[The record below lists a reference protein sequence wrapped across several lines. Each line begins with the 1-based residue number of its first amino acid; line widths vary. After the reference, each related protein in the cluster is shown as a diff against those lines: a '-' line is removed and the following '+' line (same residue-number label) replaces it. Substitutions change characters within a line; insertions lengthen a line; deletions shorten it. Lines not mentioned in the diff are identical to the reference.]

1 MDKRAAEQYL
11 RQIFG
16 AQQGYVAVAYK
27 DRDDHWQESQFA
39 WPADKAKLLVW
50 AERDSNIFICP
61 ALRRNA
67 HTRKKGDMLPS
78 QWLWAD
84 VDWQTVPV
92 DKRDEVNR
100 RIAKL
105 GGMTVLSGSG
115 DNVHVYVELSRA
127 VDAAEHAK
135 LNTGL
140 RDYLYADN
148 KQADNSLLRLPG
160 TTNWKTVQGSPVQW
174 QKKTSRAMSP
184 DALLKRRVFRDAK
197 VPQDVDAS
205 DWDFVE
211 MEGVS
216 KRVMRLVQMPVDE
229 AYGRYKKRHKAVWA
243 VTKQLTRWGY
253 GSDEVHS
260 LMHTFPPALDKMA
273 EENGYDPH
281 LDIDRCLVA
290 IRASQGL
297 TEEQSE
303 ELEDE
308 ALRILDDDEANEL
321 TGTEY
326 EERVSKRAQAI
337 ADEAE
342 ARRRARIL
350 EAERTWSPPPDHTS
364 QSLSDALRTPPAPQQ
379 YLIDGLVSA
388 QGRVV
393 IVGQYKTG
401 KTYLM
406 VCSLITALADNE
418 PFLGTYE
425 VHVPEGGAV
434 VGHWN
439 LEMSEL
445 DLVDKYMRP
454 AGYKNPANVHLAH
467 WQGYRV
473 GLLTEPG
480 QAAAI
485 AWLKDREAKVWTID
499 SWSALCRSS
508 GVDPNDG
515 KDVGM
520 LMAAIDEVKREA
532 GVDAVFMLA
541 HIARASSDS
550 DKPGTKG
557 SSVVDEAV
565 DTRWMF
571 TVDKSEVRFLSAEGR
586 GTQMSA
592 MSLDFDETTGR
603 SKLGSTS
610 RQTAA
615 MDGWVQVIIRILKNH
630 GDRGMSSTTLVKL
643 MKETKPI
650 GVRMAKDAIV
660 EAIEAGQVIVR
671 EESAGH
677 GGRPSKMHYLTADNA
692 PEGDRMRKATPRE
705 VNLANVRMRKR

>member
-11 RQIFG
+11 RQIYG
-16 AQQGYVAVAYK
+16 TQQGYVAVGYK
-27 DRDDHWQESQFA
+27 DRDNTWHEDQFA
-39 WPADKAKLLVW
+39 WPSEKAKLLAW

-61 ALRRNA
+61 TLRRNA
-67 HTRKKGDMLPS
+67 HTRKKGDMLPTR
-78 QWLWAD
+78 WLWAD
-84 VDWQTVPV
+84 VDWQTVPA
-92 DKRDEVNR
+92 DKLEEVNR
-100 RIAKL
+100 RIAEL
-105 GGMTVLSGSG
+105 GGVTVLSGSG
-115 DNVHVYVELSRA
+115 DNVHVYVELSRQ
-127 VDAAEHAK
+127 VDASEHAK

-160 TTNWKTVQGSPVQW
+160 TTNWKTDQGSPVQW

-197 VPQDVDAS
+197 VPPEVEAAE
-205 DWDFVE
+205 WDFVP
-211 MEGVS
+211 MDGVS

-229 AYGRYKKRHKAVWA
+229 SLGRYGKRHKAVWA

-253 GSDEVHS
+253 GPDEVHS

-281 LDIDRCLVA
+281 LDIDRCLAAV
-290 IRASQGL
+290 RATEKL
-297 TEEQSE
+297 TEAQQSDIE
-303 ELEDE
+303 EDVFELADE
-308 ALRILDDDEANEL
+308 ADDL
-321 TGTEY
+321 TEF
-326 EERVSKRAQAI
+326 EERVRRLAQA
-337 ADEAE
+337 ELERSE
-342 ARRRARIL
+342 ARKRARIL
-350 EAERTWSPPPDHTS
+350 EAERSWVPPPDHTS
-364 QSLSDALRTPPAPQQ
+364 QTLSDALRVPPAPQQ

-406 VCSLITALADNE
+406 VCSLLTALADDE
-418 PFLGTYE
+418 PFLGVYD

-454 AGYKNPANVHLAH
+454 AEFKNPGNVHLAH

-520 LMAAIDEVKREA
+520 LMSAIDEIKREA
-532 GVDAVFMLA
+532 GIDAVFMLA

-571 TVDKSEVRFLSAEGR
+571 TVDKSDVRYLSAEGR

-592 MSLDFDETTGR
+592 ISLDFDETTGR
-603 SKLGSTS
+603 SKLGSTT

-630 GDRGMSSTTLVKL
+630 GGRGMSSTTLVKL

-660 EAIEAGQVIVR
+660 EAIEAGHVIVR

-677 GGRPSKMHYLTADNA
+677 GGRPSKMHYLTDDNA
-692 PEGDRMRKATPRE
+692 PDGDRMRRATPRE
-705 VNLANVRMRKR
+705 VNLSNVRMRKR